1 MSCVLSIPYKEYSKF
16 YNRNKAKY
24 PQCGLI
30 LNIDDKLLL
39 NFITYFSNV
48 KNLVYLILEK
58 MCDEEEFFLITMTKD
73 FLFTDHTRAWPDVSK
88 TKDKTNSNNSTSN
101 IRSLQWD
108 WSFILET
115 T

>member
-1 MSCVLSIPYKEYSKF
+1 MFCVLSIPYKEYSKF
-16 YNRNKAKY
+16 YNHNKAKY
-24 PQCGLI
+24 PLCGLI

-48 KNLVYLILEK
+48 KNLVYLILDK
-58 MCDEEEFFLITMTKD
+58 MCDEEFFLITMTKY

-101 IRSLQWD
+101 IRSL
-108 WSFILET
+108 
-115 T
+115 